1 MDVVA
6 AGFPSLSF
14 QLFSNC
20 QLWTWTYVPSS
31 HLFQVLVSLLFLNLL
46 HVLDLV
52 HLKPYSRSLGEK
64 MLVPAICLS
73 THDVLITW
81 AKASSLYS
89 GLYTQS
95 LLLLPL
101 ATVGFT
107 FFLKLSSLPSV
118 HTSVLIVILSGTSFV
133 LTGKSG

>member
-1 MDVVA
+1 
-6 AGFPSLSF
+6 
-14 QLFSNC
+14 
-20 QLWTWTYVPSS
+20 
-31 HLFQVLVSLLFLNLL
+31 
-46 HVLDLV
+46 
-52 HLKPYSRSLGEK
+52 

-73 THDVLITW
+73 THDVLVMW

-101 ATVGFT
+101 ATVGFS
-107 FFLKLSSLPSV
+107 FFLKLPSLPSV

-133 LTGKSG
+133 LTGKSGKLRWFCNSSEAL